1 MIVRYRGFPGGRD
14 IQADLE
20 KTLKRWGFTEETLYA
35 KTREI
40 HARETLYTVR
50 TNKKEDWN

>member
-1 MIVRYRGFPGGRD
+1 VRYRGFPGGRD

-20 KTLKRWGFTEETLYA
+20 KTLKRWGYSEETLYE
-35 KTREI
+35 KTRQI
-40 HARETLYTVR
+40 HAREAIYTVR